1 MDEPQAEPDLPQ
13 THGDRG
19 RSGSRPAP
27 MQVKLELPADTV
39 RRIME
44 QATDRRIEKNAIT
57 LVRYFAEED
66 IRRLAEKADIAA
78 QIRGLKTIQ
87 ARDVT
92 AARDLLS

>member
-1 MDEPQAEPDLPQ
+1 
-13 THGDRG
+13 
-19 RSGSRPAP
+19 